1 MHFREKAAIFLAT
14 GCFVGNIPFAPGT
27 FGSLLGIPLCFV
39 LSKIN
44 FLFAS
49 LCIIGFIVF
58 AIWTAQRAEKI
69 LQKSD
74 PGNIVIDEIAGMTVA
89 LIGLPFNL
97 RSVVIGFIIF
107 RAFDI
112 FKPYPIRRM
121 ERRLSGGVGVV
132 LDDVVAGLYSN
143 LVLRLVLRFLDII

>member
-1 MHFREKAAIFLAT
+1 
-14 GCFVGNIPFAPGT
+14 
-27 FGSLLGIPLCFV
+27 
-39 LSKIN
+39 
-44 FLFAS
+44 
-49 LCIIGFIVF
+49 
-58 AIWTAQRAEKI
+58 
-69 LQKSD
+69 
-74 PGNIVIDEIAGMTVA
+74 MTVA

-132 LDDVVAGLYSN
+132 LDDVVAGIYSN
-143 LVLRLVLRFLDII
+143 LVLRLVLRLIDII